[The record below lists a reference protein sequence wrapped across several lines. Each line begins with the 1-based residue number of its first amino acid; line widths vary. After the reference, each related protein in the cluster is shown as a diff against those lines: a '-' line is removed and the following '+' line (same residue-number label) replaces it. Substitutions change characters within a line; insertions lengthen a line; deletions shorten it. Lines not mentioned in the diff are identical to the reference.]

1 MTSYFRNWLTGTTSD
16 PVPTLNRVSPP
27 PENDD
32 EGSDTAT
39 EGDDD
44 TPPAFPS
51 LSSAQRV
58 QSSTPRILTDSQLM
72 PPPPLPHLAQR
83 TPGVDREAHSGNPSS
98 SLTVL
103 ETTQRPAKPSK
114 NRKVALAP
122 GHSPLD
128 WANLKTSGK
137 DLRGVEMLSR
147 IPPSVLKQH
156 NKRDDAWAAF
166 YGKVYNMTPYLAFHP
181 GGERE
186 LMRVAGRDG
195 TKLFA
200 STHAWVSVDLM
211 LDACLVGFLVPEP
224 SS

>member
-1 MTSYFRNWLTGTTSD
+1 MTSYFRDWLTGSVP
-16 PVPTLNRVSPP
+16 PVPTLNRISPP
-27 PENDD
+27 PEDND

-51 LSSAQRV
+51 LNSAQRV

-83 TPGVDREAHSGNPSS
+83 TPGTHIMAPSVNSS

-103 ETTQRPAKPSK
+103 ETTQRPAKPSR

-137 DLRGVEMLSR
+137 DLRVR
-147 IPPSVLKQH
+147 
-156 NKRDDAWAAF
+156 
-166 YGKVYNMTPYLAFHP
+166 
-181 GGERE
+181 
-186 LMRVAGRDG
+186 
-195 TKLFA
+195 
-200 STHAWVSVDLM
+200 
-211 LDACLVGFLVPEP
+211 LV
-224 SS
+224 